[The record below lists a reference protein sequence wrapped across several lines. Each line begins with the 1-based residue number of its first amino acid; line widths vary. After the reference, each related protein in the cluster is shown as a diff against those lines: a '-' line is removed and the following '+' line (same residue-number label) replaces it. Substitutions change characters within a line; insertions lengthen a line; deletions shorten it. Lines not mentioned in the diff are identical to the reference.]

1 MTKFSINLNKFA
13 LIRNSRGHDKPN
25 LVVMARRCIA
35 RGADGITVHPRPDQR
50 HTRYDDVPAL
60 AELVRA
66 SPPVEFNVE
75 GNPVPAFV
83 QLVLDACPHQVTL
96 VPDADDQLTSD
107 HGWDAVANADRLTD
121 LVAQF
126 AAAGIRTSLFMDPD
140 ERQIEAVARTGA
152 DRIELYTGPYAEA
165 FDTSRFSDTTQSYAR
180 AAQFAQHAGLGV
192 NAGHDLSLLNLGAF
206 LRGVP
211 NVLEV
216 SIGHAL
222 VCESFDYGLE
232 GTIDRYLAIIAESS
246 LNPPTPS

>member
-13 LIRNSRGHDKPN
+13 LLRNARGHNMPD
-25 LVVMARRCIA
+25 VMAIARRCIA
-35 RGADGITVHPRPDQR
+35 RGAHGITVHPRPDQR

-60 AELVRA
+60 AGLVRA
-66 SPPVEFNVE
+66 APPVEFNVE

-83 QLVLDACPHQVTL
+83 KLVLDAYPHQVTL

-107 HGWDAVANADRLTD
+107 HGWDAVANADRLSD
-121 LVAQF
+121 LCKQF
-126 AAAGIRTSLFMDPD
+126 AEAGIRTSLFMDPN
-140 ERQIEAVARTGA
+140 EKQIEAVARTGA
-152 DRIELYTGPYAEA
+152 NRIELYTGPYADA
-165 FDTSRFSDTTQSYAR
+165 FHSPRFSQTTEAYA
-180 AAQFAQHAGLGV
+180 AAARFAQSLGLGV
-192 NAGHDLSLLNLGAF
+192 NAGHDLSLLNLGPF

-232 GTIDRYLAIIAESS
+232 GAIDRYLAIIAKSHAS
-246 LNPPTPS
+246 TPPS